1 MSKNQSLK
9 ILIFVSLILF
19 FLWIILFE
27 FIFPLNRFIP
37 SPSLVFISF
46 VDLFS
51 KYDFLLNIISTLAS
65 IYMPMFIAL
74 LLLKF
79 SFGLI
84 DPESTLVKLI
94 SSSQLLFKF
103 IPGLLLGVLLIY
115 WFPQEEWTKFLFSFF
130 IVLSII
136 WNKSFSINENKFQN
150 YKDYASSLGINK
162 NQLRTKVIWKLIE
175 PKIFEELAVRN
186 IYIWTTILA
195 FEFIQRLSGAG
206 EILRLS
212 LKFNDISMIFALIIF
227 LAVIIS
233 ICFKILNMLKNKFY
247 FWND

>member
-1 MSKNQSLK
+1 MHKNQSLR
-9 ILIFVSLILF
+9 ILFFVCLVLF

-27 FIFPLNRFIP
+27 YIFPLNRFIP
-37 SPSLVFISF
+37 SPSLVFLSF

-51 KYDFLLNIISTLAS
+51 KYDFLLNIVSTLAS
-65 IYMPMFIAL
+65 IYMPMFLAL
-74 LLLKF
+74 VLLKF
-79 SFGLI
+79 SFGFI
-84 DPESTLVKLI
+84 DPESPIIKLI

-130 IVLSII
+130 IALSII
-136 WNKSFSINENKFQN
+136 WNKAFTINENKFQH
-150 YKDYASSLGINK
+150 YKDYAQSLGIK
-162 NQLRTKVIWKLIE
+162 KYQIRTKVIWKMVE
-175 PKIFEELAVRN
+175 PRIIEELAVRN

-195 FEFIQRLSGAG
+195 FEYIQRMNGAG

-212 LKFNDISMIFALIIF
+212 LKFNDISIIFALIIF

-233 ICFKILNMLKNKFY
+233 LCFKILNFIKNKFY